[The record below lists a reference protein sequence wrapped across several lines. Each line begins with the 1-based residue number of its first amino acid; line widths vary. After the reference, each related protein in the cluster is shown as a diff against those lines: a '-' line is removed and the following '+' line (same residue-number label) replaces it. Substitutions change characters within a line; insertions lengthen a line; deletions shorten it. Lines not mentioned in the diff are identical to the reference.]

1 MDSTL
6 IFIVL
11 IAVVAVL
18 MIVVGWIGNKFVDKT
33 TDAVRNKAVRKQNAQ
48 APQQSERL
56 ADRLEKGRKL

>member
-33 TDAVRNKAVRKQNAQ
+33 TDAVRNKAVRKQNAG
-48 APQQSERL
+48 ACFIR
-56 ADRLEKGRKL
+56 